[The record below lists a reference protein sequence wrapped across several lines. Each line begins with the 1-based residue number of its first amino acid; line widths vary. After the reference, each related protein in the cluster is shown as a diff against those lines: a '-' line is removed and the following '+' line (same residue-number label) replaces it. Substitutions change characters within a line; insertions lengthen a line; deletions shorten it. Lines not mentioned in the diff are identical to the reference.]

1 MRTIA
6 RTPRS
11 YTAKPPPMGM
21 HADQHAASDTASV
34 TRPCDNAR
42 FAQTASPHH
51 RMALKSTIYKV
62 DLQIA
67 DMDRHYYG
75 NHALTVARHPSEN
88 DERMMV
94 RVLAFARHASEALA
108 FTRGLSEPDEPELW
122 QRDLTEAIE
131 LWIDLGNPDETRIRK
146 ACNRAEQVA
155 VYTYSGN
162 ASRVW
167 WQQIDTKVARFGN
180 LSVYEVAPD
189 TVAALAALVERTM
202 RLQVTIQ
209 DGDIW
214 VANDT
219 DNIHV
224 QIDTLKEAQAA

>member
-1 MRTIA
+1 
-6 RTPRS
+6 
-11 YTAKPPPMGM
+11 
-21 HADQHAASDTASV
+21 
-34 TRPCDNAR
+34 
-42 FAQTASPHH
+42 
-51 RMALKSTIYKV
+51 MALKSTIYKV

-67 DMDRHYYG
+67 DMDRHYYA

-94 RVLAFARHASEALA
+94 RVLAFARHASETLA

-122 QRDLTEAIE
+122 QRDLTDAIE
-131 LWIDLGNPDETRIRK
+131 LWIDLGNPDDTRIRK
-146 ACNRAEQVA
+146 ASNRAEQVA

-167 WQQIDTKVARFGN
+167 WQQIETNITRFAN
-180 LSVYEVAPD
+180 VSVYEVAAD
-189 TVAALAALVERTM
+189 TVAALAAMVERTM

-214 VANDT
+214 IANDA
-219 DNIHV
+219 DNVHV
-224 QIDTLKEAQAA
+224 QLETLKAADAA

>member
-1 MRTIA
+1 MRA
-6 RTPRS
+6 LPK
-11 YTAKPPPMGM
+11 TAYLLTNPP
-21 HADQHAASDTASV
+21 T
-34 TRPCDNAR
+34 T
-42 FAQTASPHH
+42 

-67 DMDRHYYG
+67 DMDRHYYA

-122 QRDLTEAIE
+122 QRDLTDAIE

-146 ACNRAEQVA
+146 ASNRAEQVA

-167 WQQIDTKVARFGN
+167 WQQTETKVTRFTN
-180 LSVYEVAPD
+180 VSVYEVAAD
-189 TVAALAALVERTM
+189 TVAALAAMVERTM

-214 VANDT
+214 IANDA
-219 DNIHV
+219 DNVHV
-224 QIDTLKEAQAA
+224 QLETLKAAQA

>member
-1 MRTIA
+1 
-6 RTPRS
+6 
-11 YTAKPPPMGM
+11 
-21 HADQHAASDTASV
+21 
-34 TRPCDNAR
+34 
-42 FAQTASPHH
+42 
-51 RMALKSTIYKV
+51 MALKSTIYKV

-75 NHALTVARHPSEN
+75 SHALTVARHPSEN

-122 QRDLTEAIE
+122 QRDLTDAIE

-146 ACNRAEQVA
+146 ASNRAEQAV

-167 WQQIDTKVARFGN
+167 WQQTETKVTRFAN

-189 TVAALAALVERTM
+189 TVAALAAMVERTM

-214 VANDT
+214 IANDA
-219 DNIHV
+219 DNVHV
-224 QIDTLKEAQAA
+224 QLHTLKAAQA

>member
-1 MRTIA
+1 MRA
-6 RTPRS
+6 LPK
-11 YTAKPPPMGM
+11 TAHLP
-21 HADQHAASDTASV
+21 T
-34 TRPCDNAR
+34 T
-42 FAQTASPHH
+42 

-67 DMDRHYYG
+67 DMDRHYYA

-94 RVLAFARHASEALA
+94 RVLAFARHASETLA

-122 QRDLTEAIE
+122 QRDLTDAIE
-131 LWIDLGNPDETRIRK
+131 LWIDLGNPDDTRIRK
-146 ACNRAEQVA
+146 ASNRAEQVA
-155 VYTYSGN
+155 IYTYSGN

-167 WQQIDTKVARFGN
+167 WQQIETKVARFAN

-189 TVAALAALVERTM
+189 TVAALAVMVERTM

-214 VANDT
+214 IANDA
-219 DNIHV
+219 DNVHV
-224 QIDTLKEAQAA
+224 QLETLKAAQA

>member
-1 MRTIA
+1 MRALPKTA
-6 RTPRS
+6 R
-11 YTAKPPPMGM
+11 PP
-21 HADQHAASDTASV
+21 T
-34 TRPCDNAR
+34 T
-42 FAQTASPHH
+42 

-67 DMDRHYYG
+67 DMDRHYYA

-122 QRDLTEAIE
+122 QRDLTDAIE

-146 ACNRAEQVA
+146 ASNRAEQVA

-167 WQQIDTKVARFGN
+167 WQQTETKVTRFAN
-180 LSVYEVAPD
+180 VSVYEVAAD
-189 TVAALAALVERTM
+189 TVAALAAMVERTM

-214 VANDT
+214 IANDA
-219 DNIHV
+219 DNVHV
-224 QIDTLKEAQAA
+224 QLETLKAAHA

>member
-1 MRTIA
+1 
-6 RTPRS
+6 
-11 YTAKPPPMGM
+11 
-21 HADQHAASDTASV
+21 
-34 TRPCDNAR
+34 
-42 FAQTASPHH
+42 
-51 RMALKSTIYKV
+51 MALKSTIYKV

-67 DMDRHYYG
+67 DMDRHYYAS
-75 NHALTVARHPSEN
+75 HALTVARHPSEN

-122 QRDLTEAIE
+122 QRDLTDAIE
-131 LWIDLGNPDETRIRK
+131 LWIDLGNPDDTRIRK
-146 ACNRAEQVA
+146 ASNRAEQVA

-167 WQQIDTKVARFGN
+167 WQQTETKVTRFTN
-180 LSVYEVAPD
+180 VSVYEVAAD
-189 TVAALAALVERTM
+189 TVAALAAMVERTM

-214 VANDT
+214 IANDA
-219 DNIHV
+219 DNVHV
-224 QIDTLKEAQAA
+224 QLETLKAADAA

>member
-1 MRTIA
+1 MRA
-6 RTPRS
+6 LPK
-11 YTAKPPPMGM
+11 TALLPANQP
-21 HADQHAASDTASV
+21 T
-34 TRPCDNAR
+34 T
-42 FAQTASPHH
+42 

-67 DMDRHYYG
+67 DMDRHYYA

-94 RVLAFARHASEALA
+94 RVLAFARHASESLA

-122 QRDLTEAIE
+122 QRDLTDAIE

-146 ACNRAEQVA
+146 ASNRAEQVA

-167 WQQIDTKVARFGN
+167 WQQTETKVTRFAN
-180 LSVYEVAPD
+180 VSVYEVAAD
-189 TVAALAALVERTM
+189 TVAALAAMVERTM

-214 VANDT
+214 IANDA
-219 DNIHV
+219 DNVHV
-224 QIDTLKEAQAA
+224 QLETLKAAHA

>member
-1 MRTIA
+1 MGLRLAEDAEGDTVGIA
-6 RTPRS
+6 L
-11 YTAKPPPMGM
+11 
-21 HADQHAASDTASV
+21 
-34 TRPCDNAR
+34 PCDNAR
-42 FAQTASPHH
+42 FAETPPT

-122 QRDLTEAIE
+122 QRDLTDAIE

-167 WQQIDTKVARFGN
+167 WQQTETKVARFAN
-180 LSVYEVAPD
+180 LSVYEVAPE
-189 TVAALAALVERTM
+189 TVAALTGLVERSM

-209 DGDIW
+209 DGDVWI
-214 VANDT
+214 ANDA

-224 QIDTLKEAQAA
+224 QLETLKAAEAA

>member
-1 MRTIA
+1 MRA
-6 RTPRS
+6 LPK
-11 YTAKPPPMGM
+11 TAHPP
-21 HADQHAASDTASV
+21 T
-34 TRPCDNAR
+34 T
-42 FAQTASPHH
+42 

-67 DMDRHYYG
+67 DMDRHYYA

-94 RVLAFARHASEALA
+94 RVLAFARHASETLA

-122 QRDLTEAIE
+122 QRDLTDAIE
-131 LWIDLGNPDETRIRK
+131 LWIDLGNPDDTRIRK
-146 ACNRAEQVA
+146 ASNRAEQVA

-167 WQQIDTKVARFGN
+167 WQQIETKITRFAN
-180 LSVYEVAPD
+180 VSVYEIAAD
-189 TVAALAALVERTM
+189 TVAALAAMVERTM

-214 VANDT
+214 IANDA
-219 DNIHV
+219 DNVHV
-224 QIDTLKEAQAA
+224 QLETLKAADAA

>member
-1 MRTIA
+1 
-6 RTPRS
+6 
-11 YTAKPPPMGM
+11 
-21 HADQHAASDTASV
+21 
-34 TRPCDNAR
+34 
-42 FAQTASPHH
+42 
-51 RMALKSTIYKV
+51 MALKSTIYKV

-122 QRDLTEAIE
+122 QRDLTDAIE

-146 ACNRAEQVA
+146 ACNRAKEVA

-167 WQQIDTKVARFGN
+167 WQQTENKVTRFAN
-180 LSVYEVAPD
+180 LSVYVIAPD
-189 TVAALAALVERTM
+189 TVAALAAMVERTM

-214 VANDT
+214 IANDAE
-219 DNIHV
+219 NVHV
-224 QIDTLKEAQAA
+224 QLDTLKAAAA

>member
-1 MRTIA
+1 MRA
-6 RTPRS
+6 LPK
-11 YTAKPPPMGM
+11 TAHPP
-21 HADQHAASDTASV
+21 T
-34 TRPCDNAR
+34 T
-42 FAQTASPHH
+42 

-146 ACNRAEQVA
+146 ASNRAEQVA

-167 WQQIDTKVARFGN
+167 WQQIETKVARFTN
-180 LSVYEVAPD
+180 VSVYEVMPE
-189 TVAALAALVERTM
+189 TVAALAAMVERTM

-214 VANDT
+214 IANDA
-219 DNIHV
+219 DNVHV
-224 QIDTLKEAQAA
+224 QLETLKAAQA

>member
-1 MRTIA
+1 
-6 RTPRS
+6 
-11 YTAKPPPMGM
+11 
-21 HADQHAASDTASV
+21 
-34 TRPCDNAR
+34 
-42 FAQTASPHH
+42 
-51 RMALKSTIYKV
+51 MALKSTIYKV

-67 DMDRHYYG
+67 DMDRHYYA

-122 QRDLTEAIE
+122 QRDLTDAIE

-146 ACNRAEQVA
+146 ACNRAGRVA

-167 WQQIDTKVARFGN
+167 WQQTETKVARFAN

-189 TVAALAALVERTM
+189 TVAALAGMVERTM

-214 VANDT
+214 IANDA
-219 DNIHV
+219 DNVHV
-224 QIDTLKEAQAA
+224 QLDTLKAAQA